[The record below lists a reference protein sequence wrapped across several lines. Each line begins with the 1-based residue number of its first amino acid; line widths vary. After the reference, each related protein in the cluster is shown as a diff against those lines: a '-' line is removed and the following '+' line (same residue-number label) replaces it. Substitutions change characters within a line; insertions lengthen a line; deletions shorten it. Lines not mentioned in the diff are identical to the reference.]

1 MSKKLILFL
10 FFPLSIFAQQD
21 SITFKY
27 WVEFTDKNN
36 SNYNL
41 NIPEGFLSQRA
52 IERRVNQKIDIKNR
66 NIFYKIVI
74 SFF

>member
-10 FFPLSIFAQQD
+10 FFPLSVFAQQD

-41 NIPEGFLSQRA
+41 NIPEDFLTQRA
-52 IERRVNQKIDIKNR
+52 IERRVNQKIDISMVGYNH
-66 NIFYKIVI
+66 FYYI
-74 SFF
+74 S